1 MTGVL
6 RTTEAHRMTEV
17 HLTTGVHRIA
27 EDHHTAEVRRTITAA
42 AVRHPAAATAEA
54 RDHSHQEVHL
64 AEATAEAEV
73 HPADTEDN
81 RTT

>member
-1 MTGVL
+1 
-6 RTTEAHRMTEV
+6 MTET

>member
-1 MTGVL
+1 MTK
-6 RTTEAHRMTEV
+6 A

-27 EDHHTAEVRRTITAA
+27 EDHHTAEARRTITAA
-42 AVRHPAAATAEA
+42 AARHPAAATAEA
-54 RDHSHQEVHL
+54 RDHFHQEVHL
-64 AEATAEAEV
+64 AEATAEAAV